1 MAESTRGEQ
10 HARRARDFLRQGRF
24 VEAEREF
31 RRAIASNP
39 GRADWLFNLGWTL
52 EASGRHEDALAAYA
66 RAAAGAPKERDPQLA
81 MGLLLARMHRH
92 AEAIKPLEAAMS
104 KDPKCE
110 TACAMLI
117 RSHAQLGEHDAA
129 EVAYFLGLQTLD
141 HAATCHLEMARSLVT
156 RKDAVR
162 AEQCFRK
169 ALIEG
174 PSIPGIR
181 AELARVL
188 VVVGRTQD
196 ASALLHDELN
206 RGPTPPALGHEI
218 ALLMSQMDRAREALD
233 LLEHVI
239 RAEPRHALAHL
250 LAARLCRRQG
260 HFQKAAHHLAAVRRL
275 ASGVPTAALEGALH
289 LIRRGSIAQARLA
302 LEEEL
307 SRHGLPAER
316 LGAKELLIALLD
328 TGSAP
333 RALAL
338 LRGRFGLAQLDVDW
352 LRLSARAAFA
362 SGHFALGGGL
372 ARRILAVDP
381 SDAASYSNLA
391 QAAMDRGALRV
402 ARAWLTRGLARCP
415 QDAGLRHL
423 LIAWRWKISVGGWWS
438 MLRGKRPR
446 RVVFAT
452 RHSAAAPAES
462 QSA

>member
-52 EASGRHEDALAAYA
+52 EASGRHDDALAAYA

-81 MGLLLARMHRH
+81 MGLLLARLGRH
-92 AEAIKPLEAAMS
+92 EQAVKPLEAAMS
-104 KDPKCE
+104 RDSKCE
-110 TACAMLI
+110 TACAVLI

-141 HAATCHLEMARSLVT
+141 HAATCHLEMARSLVA

-196 ASALLHDELN
+196 ASALLQDELN

-218 ALLMSQMDRAREALD
+218 ALLMSQMDRTREALD

-239 RAEPRHALAHL
+239 RAEPRHAHAHL

-260 HFQKAAHHLAAVRRL
+260 QFQKSAHHLAVGRRL
-275 ASGVPTAALEGALH
+275 ASGVPTASLESALH
-289 LIRRGSIAQARLA
+289 LVRRGSIAQARLA

-307 SRHGLPAER
+307 SRHGLPSEN
-316 LGAKELLIALLD
+316 LGAMELITALLN

-338 LRGRFGLAQLDVDW
+338 LRGRFGLATDDLPV
-352 LRLSARAAFA
+352 LRLAARAAFA

-372 ARRILAVDP
+372 ARRILAKDAC
-381 SDAASYSNLA
+381 DAASYSNLA
-391 QAAMDRGALRV
+391 QCAMDRGALRV
-402 ARAWLTRGLARCP
+402 ARAWMQRGLARCP
-415 QDAGLRHL
+415 QDAGLLQL
-423 LIAWRWKISVGGWWS
+423 LVAWRWKVAIGGWWT
-438 MLRGKRPR
+438 MLRGERSTRAGGTR
-446 RVVFAT
+446 RISPTDAIPDQ
-452 RHSAAAPAES
+452 AD
-462 QSA
+462 